1 MPWALRKLCAFG
13 GCGALTRAH
22 YCPDHERVKR
32 RAYDQ
37 NRPSSTKRGYGR
49 RWAKLRMMVLR
60 RQPVCPCGALATEVD
75 HINPKRQGGEDSFEN
90 LQGLCKPCHSRKTV
104 RGT

>member
-1 MPWALRKLCAFG
+1 MPWALKKLCAFG
-13 GCGALTRAH
+13 GCGALTHSH

-49 RWAKLRMMVLR
+49 RWGKLRKMVLNR
-60 RQPVCPCGALATEVD
+60 NPLCQCGALATEV
-75 HINPKRQGGEDSFEN
+75 HHGRAKKHGGEDSFEN
-90 LQGLCKPCHSRKTV
+90 LEAMCHPCHARITFA
-104 RGT
+104 GG